1 VDSIGKFK
9 GRLSVAVLWQDRDAR
24 IPCVQG
30 VYVVCA
36 PDGYRPTFLKTSR
49 GGRFR
54 GDPTMPV
61 AKLEKLWVDGTPIL
75 YIGKTG
81 GGKSKRRTLCKRI
94 RELLDFGE
102 GNPKARHWGG
112 RALWQLKGAEQ
123 FVISWRALPD
133 EDPRA
138 VEKRMIAD
146 FKQRFGG
153 KRPFANLRG

>member
-1 VDSIGKFK
+1 VSLKVA
-9 GRLSVAVLWQDRDAR
+9 GRSLPYGRTATRGSRA
-24 IPCVQG
+24 CK

-36 PDGYRPTFLKTSR
+36 TGGYRPTFLKTSR

-61 AKLEKLWVDGTPIL
+61 AKLEKLRVAGTSIL
-75 YIGKTG
+75 YIRKTG
-81 GGKSKRRTLCKRI
+81 GGKSKRRTLCTRI

-112 RALWQLKGAEQ
+112 RPLWRLKGAEQ

-133 EDPRA
+133 KDQRK
-138 VEKRMIAD
+138 VEKRMIDD
-146 FKQRFGG
+146 FKRRFG
-153 KRPFANLRG
+153 KRPFANLSG